1 MSTVRKRHSAAF
13 KARVALDACRS
24 DKTLAQI
31 SSEYGVAAV
40 QISRWK
46 KELLDR
52 ALEIFETGKSS
63 AKVEEITS
71 PLYQEIGRLKMELEW
86 VKKKFRIEHS

>member
-1 MSTVRKRHSAAF
+1 
-13 KARVALDACRS
+13 
-24 DKTLAQI
+24 LAQI

-52 ALEIFETGKSS
+52 ASEIFETGKNPVKIEELTSS
-63 AKVEEITS
+63 
-71 PLYQEIGRLKMELEW
+71 LYQEIGRLKVELAW
-86 VKKKFRIEHS
+86 VTKKFRLEQP

>member
-1 MSTVRKRHSAAF
+1 MGTPRKQYNAAF
-13 KARVALDACRS
+13 KARVAVEACRN

-31 SSEYGVAAV
+31 SSEYGVPAV

-52 ALEIFETGKSS
+52 ASELFASGKNPV
-63 AKVEEITS
+63 KTEEITS
-71 PLYQEIGRLKMELEW
+71 PLYQEIGRLKMELDW
-86 VKKKFRIEHS
+86 VKKKFRPGQA

>member
-1 MSTVRKRHSAAF
+1 MNTLRNRHNADF
-13 KARVALDACRS
+13 KARIALEACRN

-31 SSEYGVAAV
+31 SSEYGVVAV

-52 ALEIFETGKSS
+52 ASEIFETGKSS
-63 AKVEEITS
+63 VKIEALTS
-71 PLYQEIGRLKMELEW
+71 TLYQEIGRLKMELDW
-86 VKKKFRIEHS
+86 VKKKFRLEQL

>member
-1 MSTVRKRHSAAF
+1 MSTPRKRHNAAL
-13 KARVALDACRS
+13 KARVALEACRN

-40 QISRWK
+40 QISRRK

-52 ALEIFETGKSS
+52 ASEIFETAKGPV
-63 AKVEEITS
+63 KVEEVTS
-71 PLYQEIGRLKMELEW
+71 PLYQEIGRLRMELDW
-86 VKKKFRIEHS
+86 VKKKFRIEHL

>member
-13 KARVALDACRS
+13 KARVALEACRN

-31 SSEYGVAAV
+31 SSEYGVAGV

-52 ALEIFETGKSS
+52 ALEIFETGKSP

-71 PLYQEIGRLKMELEW
+71 PLYQEIGRLKMELDW
-86 VKKKFRIEHS
+86 VKKKFRIEQP

>member
-1 MSTVRKRHSAAF
+1 MSKPRKRHSADF
-13 KARVALDACRS
+13 KARVALESFRK

-31 SSEYGVAAV
+31 SSEYGIAAL

-52 ALEIFETGKSS
+52 ASEIFETGQSPV
-63 AKVEEITS
+63 KVEEITS
-71 PLYQEIGRLKMELEW
+71 PLYQEIGRLKMELDW
-86 VKKKFRIEHS
+86 VKKKFRLEEP

>member
-1 MSTVRKRHSAAF
+1 MSMARKRHSAAF
-13 KARVALDACRS
+13 KARVAFEACRN

-31 SSEYGVAAV
+31 SSEYGVATV

-52 ALEIFETGKSS
+52 ALEIFETGKSP
-63 AKVEEITS
+63 AKIEEVTS
-71 PLYQEIGRLKMELEW
+71 PLYQEIGRLKMELDW
-86 VKKKFRIEHS
+86 VKKKFRIERP

>member
-1 MSTVRKRHSAAF
+1 MSTPRKRHSADF
-13 KARVALDACRS
+13 KARVALEACRN

-31 SSEYGVAAV
+31 SSDYGVVAV

-52 ALEIFETGKSS
+52 ASEIFETGKSPV
-63 AKVEEITS
+63 KIEVLTS
-71 PLYQEIGRLKMELEW
+71 PLYQEIGRLKMELDW
-86 VKKKFRIEHS
+86 VKKKFRIEQP

>member
-1 MSTVRKRHSAAF
+1 MSTPRKRHSADF
-13 KARVALDACRS
+13 KARVALEACRN

-31 SSEYGVAAV
+31 SSEYGVVNV

-52 ALEIFETGKSS
+52 ASEIFETGKSS
-63 AKVEEITS
+63 ANIEVLTS
-71 PLYQEIGRLKMELEW
+71 PLYQEIGRLKMELDW
-86 VKKKFRIEHS
+86 VKKKFRIEQP

>member
-1 MSTVRKRHSAAF
+1 MSKPRKRHSADF
-13 KARVALDACRS
+13 KARVALESCRN

-31 SSEYGVAAV
+31 SSEFGIAAL

-52 ALEIFETGKSS
+52 SSEIFETSKSPV
-63 AKVEEITS
+63 KVEEITS
-71 PLYQEIGRLKMELEW
+71 PLYQEIGRLKMELDW
-86 VKKKFRIEHS
+86 VKKIQA

>member
-1 MSTVRKRHSAAF
+1 MITPRKRHNATF
-13 KARVALDACRS
+13 KAQVALEALRNDR
-24 DKTLAQI
+24 TLAQI

-52 ALEIFETGKSS
+52 APELFEAGKSPV
-63 AKVEEITS
+63 KVEEITS
-71 PLYQEIGRLKMELEW
+71 PLYQEIGRLKMELDW
-86 VKKKFRIEHS
+86 VKKKFTPEQR

>member
-1 MSTVRKRHSAAF
+1 MSTPRKRHSADF
-13 KARVALDACRS
+13 KARVALEACKNN
-24 DKTLAQI
+24 KTLAQI

-52 ALEIFETGKSS
+52 ASEIFETGKNPVKFEELTSS
-63 AKVEEITS
+63 
-71 PLYQEIGRLKMELEW
+71 LYQEIGRLKVELDW
-86 VKKKFRIEHS
+86 VKKKFRLEQP